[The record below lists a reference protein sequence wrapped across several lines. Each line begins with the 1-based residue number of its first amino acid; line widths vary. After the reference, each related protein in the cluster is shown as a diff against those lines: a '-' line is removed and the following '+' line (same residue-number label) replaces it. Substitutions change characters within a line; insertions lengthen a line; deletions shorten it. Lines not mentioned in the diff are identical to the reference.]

1 MAILVLGKGY
11 RWIMLSNSVLVKQE
25 TSKIEWFY
33 AAMQPYVHYV
43 PVNENLSDIFKQ
55 LEWMK
60 SHDSELQKISMNAQN
75 FAHNNLLPEHIE
87 EQFVL
92 ILNEYHKIQRDNK
105 IIPSLPKAKLG
116 ERSVLETAQSVVRRI
131 THYVIIWG
139 QDLWSEFFAF

>member
-1 MAILVLGKGY
+1 
-11 RWIMLSNSVLVKQE
+11 MLSNSVLVKQD

-43 PVNENLSDIFKQ
+43 PVNEKLSNIFAQ

-60 SHDSELQKISMNAQN
+60 AHDSELQKISMNAHN
-75 FAHNNLLPEHIE
+75 FVHNNLLPEHIE

-105 IIPSLPKAKLG
+105 IMPSLPEAKLG
-116 ERSVLETAQSVVRRI
+116 ERRFLDITKSVVRRI
-131 THYVIIWG
+131 THNAIIWS
-139 QDLWSEFFAF
+139 QNLWLEFVAS